1 MPFILTLIT
10 RPETRA
16 LDSSMVDAVRRA
28 LRQADAPDWLAQG
41 IACDLGC
48 DGASIEAIEAAARDA
63 LGTAP
68 VDVVTQEAGETRRR
82 RLIIADMDATM
93 TEGETIDQLA
103 EEAGIGPQIA
113 AITVRAM
120 RGELDF
126 VQALRERTALMAGLP
141 EAALG
146 RVRDRMRPMPG
157 ARALVQTMRRHGA
170 RTALVS
176 GGFNVF
182 TAQARALIGF
192 DEAHG
197 NTVEVAAGKL
207 TGRVIDPVMGRDAK
221 LRLLNETAAAH
232 GLQLAETMAVG
243 DGANDLAMIQ
253 AAGMGVAIHAKPIVA
268 AAARA
273 RIDHGDLT
281 ALLYIQ
287 GYRRDEFAGG

>member
-10 RPETRA
+10 HPESRA

-28 LRQADAPDWLAQG
+28 VGQAAAPDWLAPG
-41 IACDLGC
+41 AACDLRC
-48 DGASIEAIEAAARDA
+48 DGQSAQAIEAAARA
-63 LGTAP
+63 ELGPAP
-68 VDVVTQEAGETRRR
+68 VDVVTQGAGEPRRK
-82 RLIIADMDATM
+82 RLLIADMDATM

-126 VQALRERTALMAGLP
+126 VAALRERTGLMAGLP

-146 RVRDRMRPMPG
+146 RVRDRMRPTPG
-157 ARALVQTMRRHGA
+157 ARTLVQTMRRHGA
-170 RTALVS
+170 RAVLVS
-176 GGFNVF
+176 GGFSVF

-192 DEAHG
+192 DQAHG
-197 NTVEVAAGKL
+197 NAVEVASGKL
-207 TGRVIDPVMGRDAK
+207 TGRVVDPVLGRDAK

-232 GLQLAETMAVG
+232 GLVLAETMAVG

-287 GYRRDEFAGG
+287 GYRREEFVDG

>member
-16 LDSSMVDAVRRA
+16 LDTSTVDAVRRA

-48 DGASIEAIEAAARDA
+48 DGASIEAIGAAARDA

-170 RTALVS
+170 RAVLVS
-176 GGFNVF
+176 GGFSVF
-182 TAQARALIGF
+182 TARARALIGF
-192 DEAHG
+192 DQAHG
-197 NTVEVAAGKL
+197 NTVEVADGKL
-207 TGRVIDPVMGRDAK
+207 TGRVVDPVLGRDAK
-221 LRLLNETAAAH
+221 LRLLHETAAAH
-232 GLQLAETMAVG
+232 GLDLAETMAVG

-287 GYRRDEFAGG
+287 GFRREELVEA